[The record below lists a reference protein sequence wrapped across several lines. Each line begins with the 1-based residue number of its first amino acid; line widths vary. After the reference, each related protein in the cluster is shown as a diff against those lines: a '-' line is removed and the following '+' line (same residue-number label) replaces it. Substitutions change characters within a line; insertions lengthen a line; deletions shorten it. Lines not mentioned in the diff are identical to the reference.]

1 RGHLQ
6 FVMHVLDLLHRARG
20 LIDRARVGPT
30 MRVLGPAEGFA
41 ELPAHRIRLAFAPG
55 ERPPALERLGEL
67 IAEEFR
73 L

>member
-1 RGHLQ
+1 
-6 FVMHVLDLLHRARG
+6 
-20 LIDRARVGPT
+20 
-30 MRVLGPAEGFA
+30 AEGFA
-41 ELPAHRIRLAFAPG
+41 ELPAHRIRLAFARG

>member
-1 RGHLQ
+1 
-6 FVMHVLDLLHRARG
+6 
-20 LIDRARVGPT
+20 RARVGPT

>member
-1 RGHLQ
+1 
-6 FVMHVLDLLHRARG
+6 
-20 LIDRARVGPT
+20 
-30 MRVLGPAEGFA
+30 
-41 ELPAHRIRLAFAPG
+41 HRIRLAFAPG

>member
-1 RGHLQ
+1 G
-6 FVMHVLDLLHRARG
+6 V
-20 LIDRARVGPT
+20 IDRARVGPT

>member
-1 RGHLQ
+1 
-6 FVMHVLDLLHRARG
+6 
-20 LIDRARVGPT
+20 
-30 MRVLGPAEGFA
+30 LGPAEGFA
-41 ELPAHRIRLAFAPG
+41 ELPAHRIRLAFARG